1 MAALRGEQPPASNGP
16 REPERTTGLALVSLV
31 LADWWRRPLPR
42 SFLSPIGCRFP
53 PLLPPGRS
61 CWGAAAT
68 SGSWWRRA
76 AVAALSRAAPR
87 HGPWSATAASC
98 PRRTAT
104 RSKPP
109 PPGRWP
115 GTGVFSLSCC
125 PQNSYPGPPRVEMG
139 GTCSCHPSRGGS
151 FGVLAIIKGK
161 LNVKQWKIIVIK
173 MLQYQAF
180 SSS

>member
-1 MAALRGEQPPASNGP
+1 MAALRGEQPPAITVCASPSALPDWLSFPWCSLIGGGDP
-16 REPERTTGLALVSLV
+16 SRVLSSLLLAAVSRLCCRT
-31 LADWWRRPLPR
+31 
-42 SFLSPIGCRFP
+42 
-53 PLLPPGRS
+53 

-68 SGSWWRRA
+68 SGPRWRRA
-76 AVAALSRAAPR
+76 VEAAPSQAAPR
-87 HGPWSATAASC
+87 RGPCSATAASC

-125 PQNSYPGPPRVEMG
+125 PQNSYPGPPCVEMG
-139 GTCSCHPSRGGS
+139 GVCSCHPSRGGS
-151 FGVLAIIKGK
+151 FVILAIIKWK
-161 LNVKQWKIIVIK
+161 LNVKRWKIIVIK
-173 MLQYQAF
+173 MLQYHAF